1 MPAVERLTS
10 DEPPLWILG
19 HPITGSGDNPHGFF
33 KSEANPSASVRI
45 SSAISRPSDR
55 NRRALGR
62 KPSGNTEGKNET
74 DEMQDP

>member
-10 DEPPLWILG
+10 DERPLWILG

-45 SSAISRPSDR
+45 SSAISRPS
-55 NRRALGR
+55 
-62 KPSGNTEGKNET
+62 
-74 DEMQDP
+74 